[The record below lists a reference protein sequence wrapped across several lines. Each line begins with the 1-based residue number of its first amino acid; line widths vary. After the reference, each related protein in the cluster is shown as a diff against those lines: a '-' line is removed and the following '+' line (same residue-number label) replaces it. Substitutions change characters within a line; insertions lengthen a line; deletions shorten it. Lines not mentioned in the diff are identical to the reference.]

1 MLPPFKLDLC
11 RYDEGY
17 TLKRMEME
25 RVMALQGGTFYPSL
39 FFFFVRV
46 LFYSYSPLTTCIK
59 GGGYVRAL
67 TSLSTEVR
75 RRVKVIRCLADDER
89 DVL

>member
-39 FFFFVRV
+39 FFFSCVFCFTRIPRLRLV
-46 LFYSYSPLTTCIK
+46 LKAAATFAP
-59 GGGYVRAL
+59 
-67 TSLSTEVR
+67 
-75 RRVKVIRCLADDER
+75 
-89 DVL
+89 